1 MAVEKGNLEAATHS
15 IGCELILVIGQ
26 LHKWSDNESVPGHIV
41 QAALEK
47 LLTIHG
53 AIKVME
59 PTCKG
64 IDELL
69 ATLGGR
75 ALAPRDTGA
84 PKPTEDKA

>member
-1 MAVEKGNLEAATHS
+1 M
-15 IGCELILVIGQ
+15 
-26 LHKWSDNESVPGHIV
+26 